1 MSGPSQ
7 KWTDQRTTSYTFPR
21 DDVMRHLPECFG
33 PVLDV
38 GCSNGASG
46 AWLKQEWPR
55 AEVWGIEGDAGLA
68 AVARGRLDRVFQGD
82 ATACL
87 RDLQQQDVRLG
98 AVVMADILEHLVDPW
113 TAFDIAV
120 SLVSPGGWVL
130 ASIPNVGHW
139 DTLFNVA
146 RGRWPYR
153 DRGIHDDTHLR
164 FFGIRNV
171 EDLFSRPGVR
181 LVQMHRNYRFV
192 ERPHRVNRHAQRV
205 GRLLPRMF
213 VFQFIALGRVER

>member
-1 MSGPSQ
+1 M
-7 KWTDQRTTSYTFPR
+7 SYTFPR
-21 DDVMRHLPECFG
+21 DDVMRHLPECSG
-33 PVLDV
+33 PVLDL

-46 AWLKQEWPR
+46 AWLKQERPNQS
-55 AEVWGIEGDAGLA
+55 VWGIEADPGLA
-68 AVARGRLDRVFQGD
+68 EMARGRLDRVLEGD

-87 RDLQQQDVRLG
+87 KEMQREGVTLG
-98 AVVMADILEHLVDPW
+98 AVVMADVLEHLVDPW
-113 TAFDIAV
+113 TAFDLAV
-120 SLVSPGGWVL
+120 SLVRPGGWVL

-139 DTLFNVA
+139 DTLVNVV

-181 LVQMHRNYRFV
+181 LVRMYRNYRFL
-192 ERPHRVNRHAQRV
+192 ERPHRVNRHAQRI
-205 GRLLPRMF
+205 GRFLPRLF
-213 VFQFIALGRVER
+213 VFQFITLGRVGR